1 MGRPHREPARRPH
14 PTGTSVI
21 RLRILAFAGIAI
33 VGLLLGAMPRAGSGA
48 EPSPR
53 ATAPTAHADSIFARR
68 NWKGAA
74 EAYRAIVKEDPQHA
88 FAWFRL
94 GISLQT
100 MGDYE
105 GAIESYKK
113 AEAIR
118 HNPLAMF
125 NLAGAHAHENQDN
138 LAFDWLTRAA
148 DAGFR
153 WHQAYLEDPNLARL
167 RSDPRFIS
175 IETRIKGNASP
186 CTQRPEARQL
196 DFWLGEWVCRTP
208 EGVLAGKN
216 IIVATD
222 RDCVI
227 LERWADAQGG
237 SGMSFNL
244 YNVTTGKWQQTW
256 MSGDGQ
262 VAEFTGEYQDGAMRY
277 VGYREGPKGERIPG
291 RLTLTPSGRDTVRQ
305 VGEDSPDGGA
315 TWNVVYEFIYTRK

>member
-1 MGRPHREPARRPH
+1 MGSPHRESARRAH
-14 PTGTSVI
+14 PAGTSVS
-21 RLRILAFAGIAI
+21 RARVLAIAGAAL
-33 VGLLLGAMPRAGSGA
+33 VGLLLAAAPRPGSGA
-48 EPSPR
+48 EPPVR
-53 ATAPTAHADSIFARR
+53 QTATTAPADSIFARKD
-68 NWKGAA
+68 WKGAA
-74 EAYRAIVKEDPQHA
+74 EAYRAIVKEDPEHA

-94 GISLQT
+94 GISLQAV
-100 MGDYE
+100 GDYK

-125 NLAGAHAHENQDN
+125 NLAGAYAHEKQDD

-148 DAGFR
+148 GAGFR

-167 RSDPRFIS
+167 RSDPRFVA
-175 IETRIKGNASP
+175 IEARIKGNASP
-186 CTQRPEARQL
+186 CTRRPEARQL

-208 EGVLAGKN
+208 AGVIAGQN
-216 IIVATD
+216 SIAATD

-227 LERWADAQGG
+227 LERWVDAQGG

-262 VAEFTGEYQDGAMRY
+262 VAEFTGEYVDGAMRFT
-277 VGYREGPKGERIPG
+277 GYREGPNGERIPG